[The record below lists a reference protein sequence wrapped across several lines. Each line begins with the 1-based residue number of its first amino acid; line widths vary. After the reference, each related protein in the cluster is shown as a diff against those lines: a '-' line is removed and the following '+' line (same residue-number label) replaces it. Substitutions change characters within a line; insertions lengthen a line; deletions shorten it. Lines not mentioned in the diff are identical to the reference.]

1 MGGGDVDTA
10 ASELEGTSYESGSI
24 VSPIPGGGTKVRHVP
39 TFQRWDGAW
48 RPLGGLDPMSGE
60 WPYRLE
66 DSTSEFRV
74 TRLGGSFSHGKVP
87 GAPYE
92 FLPDAIKETIVV
104 RLIPPDGW
112 IDVPFATTYDVRMNS
127 TTVELRDASESLIWR
142 TLPFHAWDS
151 SEPPGTWARPVA
163 SLALEGGI
171 LRLRLDPAMLAQAH
185 YPLFIDP
192 TWVTGPPDWNV
203 LLEHVVPDYGDQ
215 RLRIG
220 TFADNFDDGTKDW
233 LWTTDTGSWSIV
245 GGAAQLEP
253 YTRIRAPGG
262 RWNASLQATLTQ
274 TVLGTARVP
283 FRWVDASNYHY
294 AEISGVLNLVD
305 LKKVV
310 SGVTTTL
317 GSAPTTIAQGQPY
330 RVKVVADGADL
341 SVVWDGSLLLSVTD
355 PSPPSPT
362 EYTDLGFETFGKRTK
377 IAVDDVRNWVGETG
391 FALGPVRQAVPQA
404 VRTVHAAGAYEG
416 VDLKVSSSPDT
427 MSFSAA
433 HYVKSGARSTTSDAE
448 AYFVPDADRQAYYR
462 VWVDLRTTD
471 DFSPAVSEIAVLED
485 TASGPSENA
494 QVLGY
499 APWQ

>member
-1 MGGGDVDTA
+1 LGGGDVDTA

-416 VDLKVSSSPDT
+416 VDLKVSSSADN
-427 MSFSAA
+427 MRSA
-433 HYVKSGARSTTSDAE
+433 RRIT
-448 AYFVPDADRQAYYR
+448 
-462 VWVDLRTTD
+462 
-471 DFSPAVSEIAVLED
+471 
-485 TASGPSENA
+485 
-494 QVLGY
+494 
-499 APWQ
+499 